1 MSNDRHDKPSRIL
14 RFEDFKK
21 AHRSDAAK
29 LSHTPPKT
37 AVIHADQQ
45 SGLRSF
51 SADYYAGIEA
61 GMNRMRA
68 DYTAGIPH
76 AASHLSAGHASP
88 QGAAGL
94 QSAGVQAAPID
105 ELTGHNYDGIQE
117 YDNPTP
123 GWWYAIFVASVLF
136 GGFYLLVYHLAV
148 PSLADRHATAEA
160 RHLNMQFAELNKL
173 ETGEPKILTIMN
185 EEAWLG
191 RGAAIFTASC
201 AICHSADGSGLVGP
215 NLTDETYKN
224 ITGLMDITAL
234 IINGTPNG
242 SMPAQK
248 NLLNDN
254 EIALVTAYVAS
265 LRGKNLPTNPN
276 VDPSYTGEPIAPWPT
291 IDAAGNIAQPNAAA
305 EQRTGA
311 HEVDPAARHLPLL
324 QHHTLLPL
332 DLLHCCQ
339 TPV

>member
-1 MSNDRHDKPSRIL
+1 MSNDHHDTPSRIL
-14 RFEDFKK
+14 RFEEYKK
-21 AHRSDAAK
+21 AHQADAAK
-29 LSHTPPKT
+29 LSQPSPKT
-37 AVIHADQQ
+37 APIDADQQ
-45 SGLRSF
+45 SGYRSF

-61 GMNRMRA
+61 GMNRMR
-68 DYTAGIPH
+68 DVYSAGAVP
-76 AASHLSAGHASP
+76 SHVAGHASP
-88 QGAAGL
+88 HGE
-94 QSAGVQAAPID
+94 AGVPSAALQAAPVD

-123 GWWYAIFVASVLF
+123 GWWYAIFVATVLF

-160 RHLNMQFAELNKL
+160 RHLNKQFAELNKL
-173 ETGEPKILTIMN
+173 ETGEPKILAIMN
-185 EEAWLG
+185 EEAWLS
-191 RGAAIFTASC
+191 RGEAIFSASC

-265 LRGKNLPTNPN
+265 LRGRDLPTNPN
-276 VDPSYTGEPIAPWPT
+276 VDPSYTGVPIAPWPT
-291 IDAAGNIAQPNAAA
+291 LDEAGNIVRPSAAA
-305 EQRTGA
+305 DRNT
-311 HEVDPAARHLPLL
+311 DSPTRL
-324 QHHTLLPL
+324 TS
-332 DLLHCCQ
+332 LHD
-339 TPV
+339 